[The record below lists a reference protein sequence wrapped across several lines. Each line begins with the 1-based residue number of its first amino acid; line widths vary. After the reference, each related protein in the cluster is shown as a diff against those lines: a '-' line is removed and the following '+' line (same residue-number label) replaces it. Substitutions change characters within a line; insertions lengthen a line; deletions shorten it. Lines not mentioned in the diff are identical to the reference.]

1 MMHEAGFA
9 GHDGAEHE
17 GAEERMNAN
26 PVRGQAADGKE
37 WGRNN
42 FPKWSLADK

>member
-1 MMHEAGFA
+1 MQ
-9 GHDGAEHE
+9 GAIGVPAV
-17 GAEERMNAN
+17 GAKIRQMLL
-26 PVRGQAADGKE
+26 KE